1 MDDDERDAGNHGDR
15 QQRADCDDPRPLPL
29 SSRGVRDGEMR
40 GLLARIIG
48 WGQYLGD
55 PLVRLGDRIR
65 LTAWH
70 DTRRFLVARL
80 RVIGLTIAAS
90 ATDWR
95 HSLVLVVL
103 VPVPSHSALLFPL
116 VNWRYGTSGRK

>member
-15 QQRADCDDPRPLPL
+15 QQRTDRDDPRPSPL

-40 GLLARIIG
+40 GLLALIIG

-65 LTAWH
+65 LAAGH
-70 DTRRFLVARL
+70 DTRRFFVARL
-80 RVIGLTIAAS
+80 RVIGLTIAARV
-90 ATDWR
+90 AAWR
-95 HSLVLVVL
+95 YSLVVVL

-116 VNWRYGTSGRK
+116 VNWRY